1 MYYHIL
7 LQIFL
12 NLIYKWDT
20 DERARRVMTMIQEYV
35 GCCGAENNRSWVFV
49 ESVIDVFMPRYD
61 YINAHKMV
69 PKSCKH
75 PVTGKRIYNL

>member
-1 MYYHIL
+1 
-7 LQIFL
+7 
-12 NLIYKWDT
+12 
-20 DERARRVMTMIQEYV
+20 MIQEYV

-75 PVTGKRIYNL
+75 PVTGKHMYIVWIENRLVKQSFVTLHLNCVKGISGLL